1 MTICMPM
8 VNEEQNIEPLYA
20 VMEQV
25 SDRYDFE
32 LVFTVNHSTDRG
44 FEILEQLAR
53 SDSRIEAIRFS
64 RNFGFQRSIFTL
76 TRGET
81 RKFKSI
87 AICRIPPR

>member
-32 LVFTVNHSTDRG
+32 LVFTVNHSTDR
-44 FEILEQLAR
+44 
-53 SDSRIEAIRFS
+53 
-64 RNFGFQRSIFTL
+64 NFGFQRSIFTL